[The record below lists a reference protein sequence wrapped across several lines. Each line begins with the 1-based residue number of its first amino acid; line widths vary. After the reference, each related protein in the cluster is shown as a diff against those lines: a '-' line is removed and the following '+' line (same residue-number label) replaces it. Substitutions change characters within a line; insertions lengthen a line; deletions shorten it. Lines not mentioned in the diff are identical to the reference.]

1 MENNEKLAKMLKE
14 VADSLTDAQKKKAET
29 LKTVDELVDFLTAEG
44 IELPDELLESVA
56 GGLSTLSYPEFSPN
70 GAGAK
75 SVGTKGIG
83 DNSTL
88 GIGENSTKG
97 IGDNSTKG
105 IGENSTKGIG
115 DNSTKSFGQNNT
127 L

>member
-75 SVGTKGIG
+75 GIG

-97 IGDNSTKG
+97 IGENSTKG